1 MFRFQTR
8 NILYTKSEEKIID
21 YIYQNLSSIP
31 FMSIDQLSVKMEIS
45 VATLSRFVRH
55 AGFKDFKELKASIVE
70 RTDYETPADKM
81 TSTLTQ
87 SDKAGAVQLLR
98 YQQYCIEKTLEL
110 LSETELEKA
119 VEAIAAA
126 DTVYIHGKGA
136 AASLA
141 ELLHFRLNRLG
152 KRVVILSAG
161 GSELF
166 EGLIHAGVRD
176 LIILFGFQKLPREAG
191 VILDQRHT
199 AGYKT
204 LLINSKVFDSESRRG
219 DINLFVYRGESNEY
233 HSMGAPV
240 ALLDALIVMI
250 AHKIGPAALSN
261 LASLYQ
267 LKEKY
272 SEEIPR

>member
-1 MFRFQTR
+1 
-8 NILYTKSEEKIID
+8 
-21 YIYQNLSSIP
+21 
-31 FMSIDQLSVKMEIS
+31 MSIDQLSGKMEIS

-70 RTDYETPADKM
+70 QTNYESPADKM
-81 TSTLTQ
+81 TATLTQ
-87 SDKAGAVQLLR
+87 SGKTGAVELLR
-98 YQQYCIEKTLEL
+98 YQQFCIEKTLEL

-119 VEAIAAA
+119 VEAITTA

-141 ELLHFRLNRLG
+141 VLLHFRLNRLG
-152 KRVVILSAG
+152 KKVIILSTG

-166 EGLIHAGVRD
+166 EGLIHAGPKD
-176 LIILFGFQKLPREAG
+176 LILLFGFQKLPREVK
-191 VILDQRHT
+191 VILEQRQE

-204 LLINSKVFDSESRRG
+204 LLISSKVFDSESRRG

-233 HSMGAPV
+233 HSMGAPM
-240 ALLDALIVMI
+240 ALMDAMIVMT
-250 AHKIGPAALSN
+250 AQRLGPSALNN

-272 SEEIPR
+272 TEEIPR